1 VSDHR
6 SALPEK
12 RMRGSWIQTERAA
25 HEEWAQFLALK
36 GANAAS
42 RVMHLLLARIGD
54 HNAVVVSQKTLAS
67 LLGCDERTVRRAVA
81 MLRSYNWIDTCQ
93 IGDRGTV
100 NAYVINDRVGWYG
113 SREGARYSLF
123 SATVVASEAEQ
134 PDRNKLGQQNPLH
147 RLPRMFKDEVQ
158 LPTGDGLP
166 PPSEPSLPG
175 MEAALPALREADDR
189 EPMDDAQ
196 PVGTVAS
203 RLLNRLGE

>member
-1 VSDHR
+1 
-6 SALPEK
+6 
-12 RMRGSWIQTERAA
+12 
-25 HEEWAQFLALK
+25 
-36 GANAAS
+36 
-42 RVMHLLLARIGD
+42 
-54 HNAVVVSQKTLAS
+54 
-67 LLGCDERTVRRAVA
+67 
-81 MLRSYNWIDTCQ
+81 
-93 IGDRGTV
+93 
-100 NAYVINDRVGWYG
+100 
-113 SREGARYSLF
+113 
-123 SATVVASEAEQ
+123 TVVASEAEQ

-203 RLLNRLGE
+203 RLLNR